1 MFYFGENGVEY
12 DLDKFSRTQLL
23 IGEENLNKIKLS
35 HVAVFG
41 LGGVGSYVV
50 EALARCGVGKLTLVD
65 HDTVS
70 LSNVNRQLI
79 ALHSTLGK
87 KKTDVARERVLDI
100 NPDCEVTVFDEF
112 YCAENADKIFGNG
125 FDYVVDAIDSVESKL
140 DLIVRCKENNVPII
154 SSMGTGNKLNPR
166 MFEVDDIYKT
176 QVCPLCRSM
185 RGRLKKL
192 GVTQL
197 KVVYSREMPNQHSKE
212 LDPLSSKPV
221 ISSISFVPSV
231 AGLIIAENVIKDI
244 IK

>member
-1 MFYFGENGVEY
+1 M
-12 DLDKFSRTQLL
+12 L
-23 IGEENLNKIKLS
+23 IGEENLDKIKRS

-70 LSNVNRQLI
+70 FSNINRQLI
-79 ALHSTLGK
+79 ALHSTVGK
-87 KKTDVARERVLDI
+87 KKTQVAKERVLDI

-112 YCAENADKIFGNG
+112 YCADNAERIFNTN

-140 DLIVRCKENNVPII
+140 DLICRCKTNNVPII
-154 SSMGTGNKLNPR
+154 CSMGTGNKMNPR
-166 MFEVDDIYKT
+166 MFEVTDIYKT

-185 RGRLKKL
+185 RGRLRKL
-192 GVTQL
+192 GITEL
-197 KVVYSREMPNQHSKE
+197 KVVYSQETPNQYKKE
-212 LDPLSSKPV
+212 LDEYSSKPV

-231 AGLIIAENVIKDI
+231 AGLIITENVVKDI
-244 IK
+244 IKNK